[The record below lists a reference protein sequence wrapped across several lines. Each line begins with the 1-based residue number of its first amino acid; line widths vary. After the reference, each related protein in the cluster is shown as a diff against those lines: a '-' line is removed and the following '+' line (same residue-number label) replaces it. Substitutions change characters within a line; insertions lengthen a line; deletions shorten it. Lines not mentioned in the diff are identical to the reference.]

1 MTYPYALP
9 RLPYAPAAL
18 EPNLNRATI
27 MTHHDRI
34 FAGHIDGL
42 NRALQPYPAL
52 QRRPLSRLLLHPDC
66 LPAPARPDIL
76 HHGRGVYSHAIYFS
90 SLAPARTGNPDAAL
104 AEALRCSFG
113 SMEDFLR
120 ALRQASLQDTQE
132 GCTWLLCDRCG
143 RLRLLFTP
151 GLQTALP
158 LVPILCLD
166 LHRHAYQLT
175 CGDDREAYVNA
186 ALPLLNWEIL
196 SLRYATVSAGQPPF
210 PNP

>member
-1 MTYPYALP
+1 MTLHLTFVIYQIFLSGVLLFILTYPYALP

-76 HHGRGVYSHAIYFS
+76 HHGSGVYSHALYFS
-90 SLAPARTGNPDAAL
+90 SGPD
-104 AEALRCSFG
+104 RKS
-113 SMEDFLR
+113 
-120 ALRQASLQDTQE
+120 
-132 GCTWLLCDRCG
+132 
-143 RLRLLFTP
+143 
-151 GLQTALP
+151 
-158 LVPILCLD
+158 
-166 LHRHAYQLT
+166 
-175 CGDDREAYVNA
+175 
-186 ALPLLNWEIL
+186 
-196 SLRYATVSAGQPPF
+196 
-210 PNP
+210 

>member
-1 MTYPYALP
+1 
-9 RLPYAPAAL
+9 
-18 EPNLNRATI
+18 
-27 MTHHDRI
+27 
-34 FAGHIDGL
+34 
-42 NRALQPYPAL
+42 
-52 QRRPLSRLLLHPDC
+52 
-66 LPAPARPDIL
+66 
-76 HHGRGVYSHAIYFS
+76 
-90 SLAPARTGNPDAAL
+90 
-104 AEALRCSFG
+104 
-113 SMEDFLR
+113 MEDFLW

-132 GCTWLLCDRCG
+132 GCTWLLCDRRG

-175 CGDDREAYVNA
+175 WGDDREAYVNA
-186 ALPLLNWEIL
+186 SLPLLNWEIL

>member
-76 HHGRGVYSHAIYFS
+76 HHGSGVYIHALYFS

-104 AEALRCSFG
+104 AESLRCSFG

-132 GCTWLLCDRCG
+132 GCTWLQRPP
-143 RLRLLFTP
+143 RK
-151 GLQTALP
+151 A
-158 LVPILCLD
+158 
-166 LHRHAYQLT
+166 A
-175 CGDDREAYVNA
+175 A
-186 ALPLLNWEIL
+186 ALYSRPANGSAPCAHPVPSPSPPRLPAH
-196 SLRYATVSAGQPPF
+196 LRR
-210 PNP
+210 

>member
-1 MTYPYALP
+1 MTYPYVLP

-76 HHGRGVYSHAIYFS
+76 HHGSGVYSHALYFS
-90 SLAPARTGNPDAAL
+90 SLAPARTGNPDPPWRKPSAA
-104 AEALRCSFG
+104 ASAPWRIFSGPCARPPCRTRRRAVPGCS
-113 SMEDFLR
+113 
-120 ALRQASLQDTQE
+120 ATAAE
-132 GCTWLLCDRCG
+132 GCGC
-143 RLRLLFTP
+143 
-151 GLQTALP
+151 
-158 LVPILCLD
+158 
-166 LHRHAYQLT
+166 
-175 CGDDREAYVNA
+175 
-186 ALPLLNWEIL
+186 
-196 SLRYATVSAGQPPF
+196 SLRPACKRLCPLCPSCALTFIATPTSSPAAMTARPM
-210 PNP
+210 

>member
-66 LPAPARPDIL
+66 LPAPARPDIPTL
-76 HHGRGVYSHAIYFS
+76 PWRKPSAAASAPWRIFS
-90 SLAPARTGNPDAAL
+90 GPCARPPCRTRRRAVPGCSATAA
-104 AEALRCSFG
+104 
-113 SMEDFLR
+113 
-120 ALRQASLQDTQE
+120 E
-132 GCTWLLCDRCG
+132 GCGCSLLPACK
-143 RLRLLFTP
+143 RLCPLCPSCALTFTATP
-151 GLQTALP
+151 TSSPAAMTARP
-158 LVPILCLD
+158 M
-166 LHRHAYQLT
+166 
-175 CGDDREAYVNA
+175 
-186 ALPLLNWEIL
+186 
-196 SLRYATVSAGQPPF
+196 
-210 PNP
+210 

>member
-76 HHGRGVYSHAIYFS
+76 HHGSGVYSHALYFS
-90 SLAPARTGNPDAAL
+90 SLAPARTGHPDAAL

-113 SMEDFLR
+113 SRTRRR
-120 ALRQASLQDTQE
+120 AVPGCSATAAE
-132 GCTWLLCDRCG
+132 GCGCSSLPACKRLCPLCPFCA
-143 RLRLLFTP
+143 LTFIATP
-151 GLQTALP
+151 TSSPAAMTARP
-158 LVPILCLD
+158 M
-166 LHRHAYQLT
+166 
-175 CGDDREAYVNA
+175 
-186 ALPLLNWEIL
+186 
-196 SLRYATVSAGQPPF
+196 
-210 PNP
+210 

>member
-66 LPAPARPDIL
+66 LPAPAR
-76 HHGRGVYSHAIYFS
+76 
-90 SLAPARTGNPDAAL
+90 TGNPDAAL

-120 ALRQASLQDTQE
+120 ALRLASLQNTQE

-186 ALPLLNWEIL
+186 SLPLLNWEIL
-196 SLRYATVSAGQPPF
+196 SLRYATVSDGQPPF

>member
-1 MTYPYALP
+1 MCI
-9 RLPYAPAAL
+9 R
-18 EPNLNRATI
+18 
-27 MTHHDRI
+27 DR
-34 FAGHIDGL
+34 
-42 NRALQPYPAL
+42 
-52 QRRPLSRLLLHPDC
+52 
-66 LPAPARPDIL
+66 
-76 HHGRGVYSHAIYFS
+76 
-90 SLAPARTGNPDAAL
+90 
-104 AEALRCSFG
+104 
-113 SMEDFLR
+113 
-120 ALRQASLQDTQE
+120 
-132 GCTWLLCDRCG
+132 LCDRCG

>member
-76 HHGRGVYSHAIYFS
+76 HHGSGVYSHALYFS

-113 SMEDFLR
+113 SMEDFSPGPAPGLPAGHAGGLYLA
-120 ALRQASLQDTQE
+120 ALRP
-132 GCTWLLCDRCG
+132 
-143 RLRLLFTP
+143 LRK
-151 GLQTALP
+151 A
-158 LVPILCLD
+158 
-166 LHRHAYQLT
+166 A
-175 CGDDREAYVNA
+175 A
-186 ALPLLNWEIL
+186 ALYSRPANG
-196 SLRYATVSAGQPPF
+196 SAPCAHSVP
-210 PNP
+210 